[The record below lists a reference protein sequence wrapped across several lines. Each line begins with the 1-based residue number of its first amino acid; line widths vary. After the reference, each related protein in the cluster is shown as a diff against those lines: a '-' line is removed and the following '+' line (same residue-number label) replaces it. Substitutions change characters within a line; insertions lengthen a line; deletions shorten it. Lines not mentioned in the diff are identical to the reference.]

1 VDLND
6 YVHAP
11 AAFSFVSIP
20 KYTSDRRLH
29 EAQIRSESR
38 GEERNTYAPLTEI
51 ECRLFSYNVVKPICC
66 KNGIEMQI
74 DWEMFTT
81 FPVQAI

>member
-1 VDLND
+1 VELND

-20 KYTSDRRLH
+20 EYTSGRRLH

-38 GEERNTYAPLTEI
+38 GEEI
-51 ECRLFSYNVVKPICC
+51 NVCP
-66 KNGIEMQI
+66 
-74 DWEMFTT
+74 
-81 FPVQAI
+81 